1 MHRKNHRAAWFRRSQ
16 RISLGE
22 CYVWKLPGRHY
33 RCEKGQP
40 IFPRLDVEE
49 EVEYIRSQ
57 MEGTAAVE
65 EEEETWD
72 PNETELVSTKEK
84 QIKYDVFDKVELKVA
99 EVKDCSK
106 VEGADKLLKF
116 RLDAGDEAD
125 RQILSGIAKYYPE
138 PEKLIGK
145 KVVIV
150 ANLKPR
156 KMRGEI
162 SQGMILS
169 AEKDGKLEIVPAP
182 ESAPNG
188 SPIS

>member
-1 MHRKNHRAAWFRRSQ
+1 MGGAAAS
-16 RISLGE
+16 
-22 CYVWKLPGRHY
+22 
-33 RCEKGQP
+33 
-40 IFPRLDVEE
+40 D
-49 EVEYIRSQ
+49 
-57 MEGTAAVE
+57 E
-65 EEEETWD
+65 EEEKDWD

-99 EVKDCSK
+99 EVKACSK

-125 RQILSGIAKYYPE
+125 RQILSGVAEYYPE

-182 ESAPNG
+182 ESVPNG
-188 SPIS
+188 SPILKILDDFKKIYSIGAVIMSAPSFSI